1 MQHNAQGEKDEKK
14 QCSFLK
20 TNERQQSSVKDQHRS
35 QKTFKN
41 SKYNSRK
48 SSKIG
53 GKCFVGQNHAH
64 YERNMY
70 RVEPFSGDFPTVFEG
85 NTCYNDSI
93 YDYHGQMMMHS
104 QPHMQ
109 PMYAAPQYDSQIF
122 QTVHYIDP
130 PFYMTDNSNLQQCAY
145 GSHEMPLHPNV
156 HINHEAQEP
165 AVEENQCNNYH
176 NEMVD
181 TENMVQTPFKQ
192 DASTMPSSPYW
203 GHLNLTS
210 LSMMRLA
217 SPVHEQVAP
226 STPCS
231 DRLDYNGGQDHE
243 HSTEEEMRV
252 MPCEPKPMFIH
263 SNTHYNNQFQ
273 VSSIPFK
280 VDIFASILVFTK
292 LSFLY
297 SYTTKITGR

>member
-1 MQHNAQGEKDEKK
+1 M
-14 QCSFLK
+14 L
-20 TNERQQSSVKDQHRS
+20 
-35 QKTFKN
+35 
-41 SKYNSRK
+41 
-48 SSKIG
+48 
-53 GKCFVGQNHAH
+53 
-64 YERNMY
+64 
-70 RVEPFSGDFPTVFEG
+70 
-85 NTCYNDSI
+85 
-93 YDYHGQMMMHS
+93 
-104 QPHMQ
+104 
-109 PMYAAPQYDSQIF
+109 
-122 QTVHYIDP
+122 
-130 PFYMTDNSNLQQCAY
+130 
-145 GSHEMPLHPNV
+145 LHPNV

-165 AVEENQCNNYH
+165 DVEENQCNNYH

-231 DRLDYNGGQDHE
+231 DRLGYNGGQDHE